1 MAAYLIV
8 LRQEPVQDTDAYAEY
23 QKRTRANP
31 PKVRGRPLVA
41 NGSMHPL
48 EGIPPDAAVVFEF
61 ASVEDARAWYESDEY
76 REALPYRLKAARY
89 QAFIVEGFQM
99 PGAKD

>member
-8 LRQEPVQDTDAYAEY
+8 LRQEPLRDADSYAEY

-41 NGSMHPL
+41 NGPIQPL
-48 EGIPPDAAVVFEF
+48 EGTPPDAAVVFEF
-61 ASVEDARAWYESDEY
+61 ASVEDARAWYESDAY
-76 REALPYRLKAARY
+76 QEALPHRLKAANY
-89 QAFIVEGFQM
+89 QSFIVEGFQM
-99 PGAKD
+99 PGAKT

>member
-8 LRQEPVQDTDAYAEY
+8 LRQESLQDPDSYAEY

-41 NGSMHPL
+41 NGAITPL
-48 EGIPPDAAVVFEF
+48 EGDAPDAAVVFEF
-61 ASVEDARAWYESDEY
+61 ASVEDARAWYDSEEY
-76 REALPYRLKAARY
+76 REALPHRLQAARY
-89 QAFIVEGFQM
+89 QSFIVEGFQM
-99 PGAKD
+99 PGANG